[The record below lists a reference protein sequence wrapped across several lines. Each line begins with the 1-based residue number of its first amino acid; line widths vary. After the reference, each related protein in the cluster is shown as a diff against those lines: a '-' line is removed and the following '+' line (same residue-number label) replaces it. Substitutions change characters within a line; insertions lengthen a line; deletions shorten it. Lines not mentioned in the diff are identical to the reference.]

1 MSIVQHD
8 DLLHYIK
15 SAIEIETDKAT
26 QKQIISE
33 YAAYSEQKKPK
44 IVTQAEPE
52 KPVWH
57 FENREENATMLLVTG
72 IFTVLFC
79 VSFGFVCLAFD
90 MPGFGIFL
98 LLCCIPALLLFNP
111 FIKER
116 SRYKE
121 EAKLYSEICK
131 NIDVQ
136 RDKIRKQNQNSE
148 DAYHKNIGVWRT
160 ATQEMNA
167 ALNARLAKTN
177 SLSDRFYASDVI
189 YPKYRNLPA
198 LTSIYEYL
206 ITGRCEGLTGPHGAY
221 NLYED
226 EMRKDTVISQLNTV
240 IENLE
245 QIKNNQYMLYQQVKE
260 IRQNTDTIISELQ
273 QIGTYTV
280 QIAQLTALNT
290 YYAAMNERN
299 TRITMY
305 YHL

>member
-15 SAIEIETDKAT
+15 SAIEIETDMAT

-33 YAAYSEQKKPK
+33 YAAYSEKKKPQF
-44 IVTQAEPE
+44 ITQTEPE
-52 KPVWH
+52 KPVWYY
-57 FENREENATMLLVTG
+57 ENVKLDPLG
-72 IFTVLFC
+72 IFASVMGVLC
-79 VSFGFVCLAFD
+79 
-90 MPGFGIFL
+90 GIFSFIVCFLESVIGVGIFFL
-98 LLCCIPALLLFNP
+98 LAGSIPFLWVFTRARL
-111 FIKER
+111 K
-116 SRYKE
+116 YKR
-121 EAKLYSEICK
+121 EAKIYAEVNERYQKQVDRIRAENK
-131 NIDVQ
+131 NSI
-136 RDKIRKQNQNSE
+136 
-148 DAYHKNIGVWRT
+148 DAYTRDIKVWDK

-167 ALNARLAKTN
+167 TLNASLAVTN
-177 SLSDRFYASDVI
+177 SLSDRFYANDVI